1 MTCDLQKH
9 KSASNELH
17 IIYNIF
23 FKNMLLLYQYII
35 NYQEVDS
42 NKSFFKESYHERF
55 EGLRPSCSCVYEP
68 AL

>member
-42 NKSFFKESYHERF
+42 NKSF
-55 EGLRPSCSCVYEP
+55 LRK
-68 AL
+68 AIMRDLKG